1 MGSQTPADLFVR
13 MLYLWDIDLRHNKVI
28 QLHTNTTPTPE
39 NSMSSL
45 SVRAD
50 LEAACASELLLQ
62 NKAWKWANEKKPTLD
77 NATSPLQIT
86 DTTR

>member
-1 MGSQTPADLFVR
+1 
-13 MLYLWDIDLRHNKVI
+13 
-28 QLHTNTTPTPE
+28 
-39 NSMSSL
+39 MSSL

-62 NKAWKWANEKKPTLD
+62 NKVWKWANEKKPTLD